1 MLRIKINLLKA
12 WVLQHVKRKAILC
25 GMNILIFS
33 LKSNIIYLKNLIL
46 QRKTGGNS
54 WIVKVTLEVLKSKK
68 NFFLLKKKVK
78 IRNKIVKM
86 N

>member
-1 MLRIKINLLKA
+1 MLRIKINLLKE
-12 WVLQHVKRKAILC
+12 WLLQHVKRKAILC

>member
-1 MLRIKINLLKA
+1 MLRIKINLLKV
-12 WVLQHVKRKAILC
+12 WLLQHVKRKAILC